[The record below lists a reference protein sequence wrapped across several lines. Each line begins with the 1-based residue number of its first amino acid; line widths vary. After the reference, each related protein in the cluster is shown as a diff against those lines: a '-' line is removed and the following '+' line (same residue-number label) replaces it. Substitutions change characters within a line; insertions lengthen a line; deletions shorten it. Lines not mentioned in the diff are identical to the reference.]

1 MSAADVTSQAPGF
14 LRFRFV
20 LVKADRE
27 LLKRGRSNTQIR
39 LHLQ

>member
-1 MSAADVTSQAPGF
+1 MSAADVASRAPGF

-27 LLKRGRSNTQIR
+27 LLERGRSNTHIR